1 MAGSWPEMEGGRGK
15 VQQVSEPAW
24 GGKEGG
30 TESKAT
36 SRFSTWVRS
45 LTEGAELAE
54 GRRPD
59 SGGPGPTALGLSTR
73 GRPQSFFAFIV
84 TSKGKDVDFY
94 RVPEPTALELMF
106 HGLQS
111 LFNVLIPF

>member
-1 MAGSWPEMEGGRGK
+1 M
-15 VQQVSEPAW
+15 
-24 GGKEGG
+24 
-30 TESKAT
+30 SKAT

-59 SGGPGPTALGLSTR
+59 SGGPGPAALGLSTR

-84 TSKGKDVDFY
+84 TSILKAKMWIFTGSQNQQHWNLCFTVYRAYLMYFY
-94 RVPEPTALELMF
+94 SF
-106 HGLQS
+106 KHIS
-111 LFNVLIPF
+111 NN